1 MNTLTLAGGCFWC
14 VEHDLRHLVGV
25 MDAVS
30 GYATNDQAPKN
41 TPTYHNHNGF
51 REAVQITYN
60 PSQTSFK
67 KIVQFFLDHIDP
79 TDAGG
84 QFHDRGES
92 YKTAIYFKSQDEQN
106 TAQGLLAEL
115 GESGIYD
122 QPIAVQVLP
131 FGQFFTA
138 EDYHQ
143 NYAEKNPAQYA
154 GYRTG
159 SGRAAFVGQVCEIR
173 EQKKIEWK
181 D

>member
-1 MNTLTLAGGCFWC
+1 MNTITLAGGCFWC
-14 VEHDLRHLVGV
+14 IEHDLRHLTGV
-25 MDAVS
+25 MEAVS
-30 GYATNDQAPKN
+30 GYATDDQVPKN
-41 TPTYHNHNGF
+41 IPTYHNHNGF
-51 REAVQITYN
+51 REAVQITYDEN
-60 PSQTSFK
+60 QTSFK

-92 YKTAIYFKSQDEQN
+92 YKTAIYFTSSDEQQV
-106 TAQGLLAEL
+106 AQALLAEL

-122 QPIAVQVLP
+122 QPIAVQVLS

-173 EQKKIEWK
+173 EQKKIVWK